1 MKNIVALLMVAL
13 VAACSAPEPVFTE
26 SAAAA
31 VAKPVNGEIEVRVG
45 GMFTPAR
52 FEAKAGEPLKISFLR
67 TDEPS
72 CGDEVIFPALNI
84 RKKLP
89 AKQTTI
95 VSITP
100 LKTGDL
106 SFTCGMNMMQ
116 GTIVVQ

>member
-1 MKNIVALLMVAL
+1 MKNIVALFMVAF
-13 VAACSAPEPVFTE
+13 VAACSAPEQVVTE
-26 SAAAA
+26 SAAS

-45 GMFTPAR
+45 GAFTPAR
-52 FEAKAGEPLKISFLR
+52 FEAKAGEPLKISFVR

>member
-1 MKNIVALLMVAL
+1 MKNVLASLLL
-13 VAACSAPEPVFTE
+13 VGMAGCASPEPAATE
-26 SAAAA
+26 TVAA

-52 FEAKAGEPLKISFLR
+52 FEARAGEPLKISFVR
-67 TDEPS
+67 IDEPS
-72 CGDEVIFPALNI
+72 CGDEVVFPALNI
-84 RKKLP
+84 RQKLP
-89 AKQTTI
+89 PKQTTI
-95 VSITP
+95 VTITP

>member
-1 MKNIVALLMVAL
+1 MKNVFAILLIAFVAG
-13 VAACSAPEPVFTE
+13 CSDPEKVVSE
-26 SAAAA
+26 SNAS

-45 GMFTPAR
+45 GSFTPAR
-52 FEAKAGEPLKISFLR
+52 FEAKAGVPLKIHFVR

-84 RKKLP
+84 RQKLP

-100 LKTGDL
+100 QKAGDL